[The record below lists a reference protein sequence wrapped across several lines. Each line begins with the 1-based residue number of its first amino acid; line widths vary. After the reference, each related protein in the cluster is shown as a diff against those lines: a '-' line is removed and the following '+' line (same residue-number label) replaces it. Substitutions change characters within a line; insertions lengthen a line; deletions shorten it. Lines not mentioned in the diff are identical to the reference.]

1 MDITEQSRL
10 AASLAL
16 SVKKPATPPHKDR
29 LQKTAQEFEAI
40 FVQQMFK
47 EMRRTIPTGGLLPR
61 GNAEEIFTSLQDQ
74 EAARQLTT
82 HGGIGLARIVAEQ
95 MRKDLPK

>member
-10 AASLAL
+10 LAGMAL
-16 SVKKPATPPHKDR
+16 STKKTPTPTTTDR
-29 LQKTAQEFEAI
+29 GQKTAQEFEAI

-47 EMRRTIPTGGLLPR
+47 EMRRTIPEGGLLPK
-61 GNAEEIFTSLQDQ
+61 GNAEEIFTSMQDM

-82 HGGIGLARIVAEQ
+82 HGGIGLAEVLAAQ
-95 MRKDLPK
+95 MRKGLP